1 MKETIK
7 LWPEINETV
16 YKCIKKSKQ
25 KGQSLVFESDELV
38 ERLIKIN
45 RKSTSLNQEGKIGI
59 LIQMS

>member
-7 LWPEINETV
+7 LWLEINETV